1 MNHYFNQIPDV
12 PTDINSTNCIARLI
26 DGLGF
31 RYYWS
36 TTYLTEQDYM
46 FSPSNGSM
54 TIEELNLHIYDLTF
68 ITHKTF
74 GLTSD
79 YKKESFD
86 GFKSVREEILSL
98 YEATSK
104 HLKTLDNDDILNTY
118 SVSPK
123 SLNGDFPFWFVING
137 HLADCL
143 THIGQLVSW
152 RRLSGNPQPKINVFL
167 GR

>member
-1 MNHYFNQIPDV
+1 MNHYFNQIPDA

-36 TTYLTEQDYM
+36 TTDLTEQDYM
-46 FSPSNGSM
+46 FSPGNGSM
-54 TIEELNLHIYDLTF
+54 TIEELNLHIYDLAF

-79 YKKESFD
+79 YKKGALTDFE
-86 GFKSVREEILSL
+86 SVRQEILAL

-104 HLKTLDNDDILNTY
+104 HLKTIDDNILNNC

-123 SLNGDFPFWFVING
+123 SIDGDFPFWFVING
-137 HLADCL
+137 HIADCL

-152 RRLSGNPQPKINVFL
+152 RRISGNPQPKVNVFL